1 MKHPINTPPPGGV
14 RRRCPANAG
23 GDPRLERVRRFF
35 DQRFAERVTLKE
47 AARVAGL
54 SPDHFGEVFRAAL
67 GCTPHQYLVRCRLR
81 HARQL
86 IAAEGH
92 RRSLAEIAR
101 AAGFFDQAHLT
112 RHFRRAFGTS
122 PGQWR
127 QQVLCKKDFNFPGF
141 VQDAWLT
148 SDQIE
153 ALANPLPPGHSL

>member
-1 MKHPINTPPPGGV
+1 MKHPIKTSSPSGV
-14 RRRCPANAG
+14 RRRSLANAG
-23 GDPRLERVRRFF
+23 GDPRLERAMRFF
-35 DQRFAERVTLKE
+35 EQRFAERVTLKE

-54 SPDHFGEVFRAAL
+54 SPDHFSEVFRAAL

-86 IAAEGH
+86 IASEGH

-112 RHFRRAFGTS
+112 RHFQRAFGQS

-127 QQVLCKKDFNFPGF
+127 QQSTQG
-141 VQDAWLT
+141 
-148 SDQIE
+148 
-153 ALANPLPPGHSL
+153 